1 MFEIQRESVL
11 TISSRLLMTSGGS
24 QHLGEEDPHYPC
36 QHRQIQ
42 RLQLLLASN
51 LAFDVT
57 TEDTTA
63 RAAVAAA
70 SAKLSDLQPSEP
82 ADLKTAV
89 EK

>member
-1 MFEIQRESVL
+1 ML
-11 TISSRLLMTSGGS
+11 KISSRLLMTSGGN
-24 QHLGEEDPHYPC
+24 QQLGEEDPHYPC

-42 RLQLLLASN
+42 RLQLLLASIM
-51 LAFDVT
+51 AFDVT
-57 TEDTTA
+57 MEDPTA

-82 ADLKTAV
+82 AGLKTAV